1 MSLSRHPEMN
11 SVISLMVG
19 MAPVAASTNMA
30 SPIKYIAPVADQVER
45 MLTMAGQYE
54 FAPRGSLISDI
65 SETLCSQVNQTVP
78 RNESACHITENL
90 IFSLSGFDAPQMNF
104 TLLPVI
110 SGHSPAGTSTRTVLH
125 FAQGVTSH
133 RFCMF
138 DYESQEMNM
147 MMYGE
152 TSPPDYNLAMVRCP
166 VLLYWGEND
175 WLAHP
180 KDVSSLAAQLPN
192 LVASVRV
199 PYDSW
204 NHNDF
209 LWGKD
214 ADYLLYGPAMR
225 AMAQFQTIR

>member
-1 MSLSRHPEMN
+1 MLQYVRDLTGRQQMLYVGHSMGTTAFWVMMNRHPEMN

-104 TLLPVI
+104 VM
-110 SGHSPAGTSTRTVLH
+110 LH
-125 FAQGVTSH
+125 YITI
-133 RFCMF
+133 
-138 DYESQEMNM
+138 
-147 MMYGE
+147 
-152 TSPPDYNLAMVRCP
+152 
-166 VLLYWGEND
+166 LYITYYC
-175 WLAHP
+175 
-180 KDVSSLAAQLPN
+180 SSRPC
-192 LVASVRV
+192 
-199 PYDSW
+199 
-204 NHNDF
+204 
-209 LWGKD
+209 
-214 ADYLLYGPAMR
+214 YLLSVATPLQGPPPGLSFTLPR
-225 AMAQFQTIR
+225 G